1 MRGRNGRSARA
12 EVRTAVS
19 RSRHSGVG
27 RKPVLFQ
34 GHPTATRPASC
45 LCTRPV
51 PGDQYGRR
59 RQWPR
64 CSRLGGRTGTLS
76 AAARSVGG
84 HEPGSRLPRR
94 APVLRQSFGAVAC
107 PWCGGIFPRASGCH
121 CRGPR
126 LAGPRRALGGAR
138 SGASRMESAACGSAG
153 GRGAGLCAVVA
164 WPNSAA
170 ADTRCASGR
179 LARSLADRGGLPRGA
194 GAARGLEGVPA
205 DVIDLAGRL
214 GAARWLDA
222 ALGSCSLGTRQ
233 KFAILMALLGR
244 PPVLVLDEVMN
255 GLDPISA
262 PELKAE
268 LRARC
273 MDGRGAA
280 GDPRS

>member
-1 MRGRNGRSARA
+1 
-12 EVRTAVS
+12 
-19 RSRHSGVG
+19 
-27 RKPVLFQ
+27 
-34 GHPTATRPASC
+34 
-45 LCTRPV
+45 
-51 PGDQYGRR
+51 
-59 RQWPR
+59 
-64 CSRLGGRTGTLS
+64 
-76 AAARSVGG
+76 
-84 HEPGSRLPRR
+84 
-94 APVLRQSFGAVAC
+94 
-107 PWCGGIFPRASGCH
+107 
-121 CRGPR
+121 
-126 LAGPRRALGGAR
+126 
-138 SGASRMESAACGSAG
+138 
-153 GRGAGLCAVVA
+153 
-164 WPNSAA
+164 
-170 ADTRCASGR
+170 
-179 LARSLADRGGLPRGA
+179 
-194 GAARGLEGVPA
+194 LEGVPA